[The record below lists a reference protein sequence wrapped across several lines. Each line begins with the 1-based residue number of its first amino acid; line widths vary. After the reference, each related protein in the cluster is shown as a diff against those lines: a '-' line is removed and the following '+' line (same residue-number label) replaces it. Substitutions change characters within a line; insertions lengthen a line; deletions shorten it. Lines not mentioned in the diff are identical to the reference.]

1 MGAQGDRIWG
11 LQAAYFPPTA
21 TLTLCV
27 ISERNVARGADPDFD
42 WPRALVMTRRPLAL
56 LYEA

>member
-1 MGAQGDRIWG
+1 MDTLSASR
-11 LQAAYFPPTA
+11 YPTTPLTT

-27 ISERNVARGADPDFD
+27 VWERSVARRADPDFD
-42 WPRALVMTRRPLAL
+42 WPRALAMTRRPLAL